1 MKSLGPLYLGADVEY
16 NSERRLSRETS
27 AVRVRVAVILGM
39 LALPLT
45 AGSAFAAAG
54 STAANGYGGESNVA
68 SQAAGTAAAGAAQ
81 GALPFTGLDLAL
93 IAFVGALLLTVGLF
107 IRRRAAQRAD

>member
-1 MKSLGPLYLGADVEY
+1 
-16 NSERRLSRETS
+16 
-27 AVRVRVAVILGM
+27 VRVRLAVILGM
-39 LALPLT
+39 VVLPLT

-68 SQAAGTAAAGAAQ
+68 TQAAGTAAAGAAQ
-81 GALPFTGLDLAL
+81 GTLPFTGLDLTL
-93 IAFVGALLLTVGLF
+93 IALAGALLLGLGVF